1 MKNDN
6 NVHHQI
12 TFKYLSDPWSY
23 NSLIPLILRL
33 LNFNKQIL
41 SHDYHLIM
49 LGCSFQKNFEMLYS
63 ITLKYFYIHIKES
76 ADSNFLVVV
85 NMSNTKQAK
94 ISMID
99 YPFYQQ
105 N

>member
-1 MKNDN
+1 MQFPKIFW
-6 NVHHQI
+6 NVIFHNTQI
-12 TFKYLSDPWSY
+12 
-23 NSLIPLILRL
+23 
-33 LNFNKQIL
+33 
-41 SHDYHLIM
+41 
-49 LGCSFQKNFEMLYS
+49 
-63 ITLKYFYIHIKES
+63 YFYIHIKES